1 MCVPKFPFPTTVD
14 SHRVY
19 YDAPHVSSTHPS
31 WQKKNSFVGN
41 SSYDGF
47 PMATFLQSKS
57 SPDFMPMGRLK
68 NWMARTVAVT
78 SGSID
83 VFTSQTK
90 FEETDPTRL
99 IELEARAKVR
109 TVKFGQVDLMSM
121 FETKKKKEEPKIS
134 TLHSNQKM

>member
-1 MCVPKFPFPTTVD
+1 MSQARIHHD
-14 SHRVY
+14 R
-19 YDAPHVSSTHPS
+19 
-31 WQKKNSFVGN
+31 KKNSFFGN

-47 PMATFLQSKS
+47 PMATSLQSES

-99 IELEARAKVR
+99 IELEARAR
-109 TVKFGQVDLMSM
+109 
-121 FETKKKKEEPKIS
+121 
-134 TLHSNQKM
+134 